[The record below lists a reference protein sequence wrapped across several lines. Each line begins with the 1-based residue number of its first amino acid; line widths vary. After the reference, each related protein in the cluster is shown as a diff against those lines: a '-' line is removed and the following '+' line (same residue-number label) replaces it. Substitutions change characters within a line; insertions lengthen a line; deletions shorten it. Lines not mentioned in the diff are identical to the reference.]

1 MPRAKAAPVHKRQRQ
16 EPGEVPL
23 SAEEIT
29 KHIQAAKMF
38 SVEWN
43 GAHSNAGH
51 PTQKRIIVKQS
62 ETIEI
67 KQQTQGADRLTFKI
81 NETPQ
86 TIMTYAYSEIGQSL
100 CFNLVRKRRT
110 WSISKLGRL

>member
-1 MPRAKAAPVHKRQRQ
+1 MNDDGNKNQPSTKHT
-16 EPGEVPL
+16 
-23 SAEEIT
+23 T

-43 GAHSNAGH
+43 GAQSNVGH

-67 KQQTQGADRLTFKI
+67 NQQTQCADRLTFKI
-81 NETPQ
+81 NATPQ

-110 WSISKLGRL
+110 YF